1 MREGE
6 EMAGQL
12 AGRVAIVTG
21 ASAGIGEAIAV
32 ALARAGAHVALAA
45 RRPSELERVAAAI
58 AAAGGSALAV
68 PCDVGKEA
76 DIVALVARTAQ
87 TFGRID
93 ILVNNAGMTA
103 HRKIEDIS
111 LEYWN
116 DVLAVNLTSAMLA
129 SREAI
134 KVMKSQTPQG
144 GRIVNIGSVSQKTPR
159 AESLGYTV
167 TKHGLQGLTHQLTLD
182 GRAYGVVAS
191 IVHPGVTYSSFVGQ
205 WRKDAQPGAGATPQ
219 DYLMHGEDVAGVV
232 VMMCALPPEV
242 NLYEATILPNEQ
254 RSFIGRG

>member
-1 MREGE
+1 
-6 EMAGQL
+6 MAQTMS
-12 AGRVAIVTG
+12 GRVAIVTG
-21 ASAGIGEAIAV
+21 ASSGIGEAIAT
-32 ALARAGAHVALAA
+32 AFASEGASVVLGG
-45 RRPSELERVAAAI
+45 RRVEELERVKSAI
-58 AAAGGSALAV
+58 VAAGGAALAV
-68 PCDVGKEA
+68 PGDVRSEP
-76 DIVALVARTAQ
+76 DILALFAATKSA
-87 TFGRID
+87 FGRLD
-93 ILVNNAGMTA
+93 VLVNNAGVTA
-103 HRKIEDIS
+103 HKPIEETS

-134 KVMKSQTPQG
+134 KVMKSQTPRG
-144 GRIVNIGSVSQKTPR
+144 GRIISIGSVSQKTPR

-167 TKHGLQGLTHQLTLD
+167 AKHGLQGLTAQLTLD

-191 IVHPGVTYSSFVGQ
+191 IVHPGVTFSSFVGQ

>member
-1 MREGE
+1 
-6 EMAGQL
+6 MAERL

-21 ASAGIGEAIAV
+21 ASSGIGEAIAV
-32 ALARAGAHVALAA
+32 ALAREGAHVALAA
-45 RRPSELERVAAAI
+45 RRLGELERVAAAI
-58 AAAGGSALAV
+58 AADGGSALAV
-68 PCDVGKEA
+68 PCDVKSES
-76 DIVALVARTAQ
+76 DIIALVERTVN

-144 GRIVNIGSVSQKTPR
+144 GRIVSIGSVSQKTPR

-191 IVHPGVTYSSFVGQ
+191 IVHPGVTFSGFGAQ
-205 WRKDAQPGAGATPQ
+205 IRKEIQPGPGATPQ
-219 DYLMHGEDVAGVV
+219 DYVMYGDDVAGVV
-232 VMMCALPPEV
+232 VTMCALPPEV